1 MIIYDAIS
9 YALHCSS
16 GLNLLA
22 TENQLAVQMAF
33 AVSFA
38 WDAVLAGDIDDLLA
52 DVRWE
57 LEAHAPDV
65 SRALF

>member
-1 MIIYDAIS
+1 
-9 YALHCSS
+9 
-16 GLNLLA
+16 
-22 TENQLAVQMAF
+22 MAF